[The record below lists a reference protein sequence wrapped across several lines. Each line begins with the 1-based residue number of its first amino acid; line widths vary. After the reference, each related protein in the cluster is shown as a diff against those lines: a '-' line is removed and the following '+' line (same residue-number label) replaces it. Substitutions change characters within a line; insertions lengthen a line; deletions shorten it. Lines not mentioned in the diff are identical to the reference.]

1 MIWECII
8 PVFEWAVWVFPIP
21 HHRLFPVYP
30 TSRLSWH
37 RCSHP
42 TSSWYSRWCAP
53 THTKSWY
60 HPWSYQAHQING
72 IDDNSR
78 IFECMGSIQG
88 RCEHPCQPQYCRSS
102 FFKLRYRNLIGLVK
116 CFSGGFISDAVGDGL
131 VSAGVNLQS
140 MYGTTETGPISRYGT
155 PPGSDWA
162 WIEIWHKMSIEW
174 FDQGNGTYE
183 CHYLVCEVRLLWK
196 FTLQHAHRKENCT
209 SLRF

>member
-1 MIWECII
+1 
-8 PVFEWAVWVFPIP
+8 
-21 HHRLFPVYP
+21 
-30 TSRLSWH
+30 
-37 RCSHP
+37 
-42 TSSWYSRWCAP
+42 
-53 THTKSWY
+53 
-60 HPWSYQAHQING
+60 
-72 IDDNSR
+72 
-78 IFECMGSIQG
+78 MGSIQG

-116 CFSGGFISDAVGDGL
+116 CFGGGFISDAVGDGL

-209 SLRF
+209 SLRFSIEMIRKVWSFRICSSSIRRRTICGRCTIIPLLIYEILTLSRSVCRKDDVIIHSSEIKTLPGPVEEIINSSPL